1 MKTYNVLAGFA
12 LSALVTFSAAA
23 QSKLGLI
30 DLQKV
35 LAGYYKTKAAETVLN
50 DRASSLDKEKRA
62 MLEQY
67 QKITDEYK
75 KALDDANDQAVSS
88 DEREKRKKTAEGKL
102 LDIKALEQSVND
114 FDRTARSSLEEQ
126 RRRMFEN
133 IFGEIRKVIDAKA
146 KNGGFNLVVDTA
158 AESINKT
165 PIVLYTNGEN
175 DLTADVLKQLNA
187 TAPPETSKPGEKK
200 EDKK

>member
-1 MKTYNVLAGFA
+1 MHPVMKTYKALAGFA

-126 RRRMFEN
+126 RR
-133 IFGEIRKVIDAKA
+133 GC
-146 KNGGFNLVVDTA
+146 
-158 AESINKT
+158 SKT
-165 PIVLYTNGEN
+165 SS
-175 DLTADVLKQLNA
+175 ARFA
-187 TAPPETSKPGEKK
+187 R
-200 EDKK
+200 

>member
-1 MKTYNVLAGFA
+1 MKSYKALAGFA

-35 LAGYYKTKAAETVLN
+35 FDGYYKTEAATGSLKE
-50 DRASSLDKEKRA
+50 RAASLDKEKKA

-67 QKITDEYK
+67 QKITEEYK
-75 KALDDANDQAVSS
+75 KALDDANDQAVSA

-114 FDRTARSSLEEQ
+114 FEKTARTSLDEQ
-126 RRRMFEN
+126 SRRMREN
-133 IFGEIRKVIDAKA
+133 ILGEIRKVIDAKA
-146 KNGGFNLVVDTA
+146 KSGGFSLVVDTA
-158 AESINKT
+158 AESRNMT
-165 PIVLYTNGEN
+165 PIVLYANGEN
-175 DLTADVLKQLNA
+175 DLTADVLKQLNS
-187 TAPPETSKPGEKK
+187 TAPPGTSKPTDKK